1 MHGNRELAAR
11 QRAAGAVLARHAAVE
26 FVVVTLCLC
35 EYAAE
40 VPSGCGT
47 LVVAALGNIETKYSS
62 VYCLHSGK

>member
-1 MHGNRELAAR
+1 M
-11 QRAAGAVLARHAAVE
+11 E